1 MYVRMVIGEAA
12 HQDRINE
19 FGDIYHSEVL
29 PKLKTEPGFKAADLM
44 IEDGGRMAIS
54 LTAWDS
60 REACLEYHSSLA
72 YRQFVE
78 KTHHLLNGDFVV
90 KLFRSV

>member
-12 HQDRINE
+12 HEDRINE
-19 FGDIYHSEVL
+19 FAQVYHTEVL
-29 PKLKTEPGFKAADLM
+29 PKLKIEPGFQTAELM

-60 REACLEYHSSLA
+60 REACLKYHSSLA

-78 KTHHLLNGDFVV
+78 KTHHLLAGDFVV
-90 KLFRSV
+90 RLFRSM